1 MDIFPVDSGHLHLE
15 LILVSCGEVMM
26 KPDAVSIENKLN
38 ITAYAAFA
46 ALRWRGGRH
55 LYV

>member
-1 MDIFPVDSGHLHLE
+1 MDTSTDNLFY
-15 LILVSCGEVMM
+15 ILVSCGEVMM

-38 ITAYAAFA
+38 VTAYAAFA